1 MVKVVKCVVLYAAA
15 VISITASGQK
25 AQTDNIRKHITYL
38 ASDELGGRLPGT
50 EGEKLAQKYLV
61 AEFRKYGLV
70 PKGTAENSYYQ
81 HFTYHTSK
89 NPHDTAEATTGEL
102 YHGTN
107 VIGYLDNKAPYT
119 IVIGAHYDHL
129 GDGTRGNSLDA
140 NPKGKIHH
148 GADDNASGTA
158 GVLELA
164 RIFSSN
170 GVTEKYNLLFI
181 CFSAEEAGLIGSKYY
196 VNHPTIP
203 LDRTD
208 CMINM
213 DMIGRLNDS
222 TRKVIVYGTGTSN
235 VWEPLLQHTRSD
247 VVLKFDSAGVGP
259 SDQTSFYLK
268 DIPVLFFFTGQHS
281 DYHKPTDVAEKINY
295 TGEKQVIDL
304 VAQVVDSLER
314 YPKLTFQKTATKESK
329 TSSFKVSLGIMPDYA
344 YDKPGV
350 RVDGV
355 SDNKPAQ
362 KAGIKADDVIIQLG
376 DYPVKDIYS
385 YMDALN
391 KFEKGKTTKVIVQRG
406 GEQKELS
413 VTF

>member
-1 MVKVVKCVVLYAAA
+1 MKKILTYTILLSLAT
-15 VISITASGQK
+15 ITASGQK
-25 AQTDNIRKHITYL
+25 AEVATIKKHITYL
-38 ASDELGGRLPGT
+38 ASDELGGRMPGSD
-50 EGEKLAQKYLV
+50 GEKLAQKYIMT
-61 AEFRKYGLV
+61 EFKKYGLT

-81 HFTYHTSK
+81 HFTYHMSK

-107 VIGYLDNKAPYT
+107 VIGYLDNKADYT

-148 GADDNASGTA
+148 GADDNASGTS

-164 RIFSSN
+164 RIFAGN
-170 GVTEKYNLLFI
+170 GVTEKYNILFI
-181 CFSAEEAGLIGSKYY
+181 AFSAEEAGLIGSKYY

-203 LDRTD
+203 LDRTS

-235 VWEPLLQHTRSD
+235 VWEPLLNNTRSD
-247 VVLKFDSAGVGP
+247 VVLKFDSAGIGP

-295 TGEKQVIDL
+295 EGEKRVIDL
-304 VAQVVDSLER
+304 VAQVVDSLQN
-314 YPKLTFQKTATKESK
+314 YPRLSFQKTSTHESK
-329 TSSFKVSLGIMPDYA
+329 TSSFKVSMGIMPDYA

-391 KFEKGKTTKVIVQRG
+391 KYEKGKTAKVIVQRG
-406 GEQKELS
+406 GEKKEFS